1 MAKKR
6 LDKEK
11 ITMTVKVFTGSG
23 QLTVNKEE
31 PKYIK
36 ASGGNESIVRT
47 YEKLSHPFCGTSKCC
62 GQCATAQIN
71 KEDDEKND

>member
-1 MAKKR
+1 
-6 LDKEK
+6 
-11 ITMTVKVFTGSG
+11 MTVKVFTSSG

-31 PKYIK
+31 KNEEQPKYIK
-36 ASGGNESIVRT
+36 ATGGNESVVRT